1 MTYRSTSKL
10 AGLIAI
16 ATLLW
21 PLPKLLATDCDCPK
35 PKVKISAIH
44 TLTPATGVNV
54 LFGGVV
60 VPPAAKPVAMERD
73 KPYTLTVD
81 LDPAEINFACDA
93 NIDLTFPHCTIEYS
107 RDSGSTWKRGSR
119 TFITAYDM
127 GSSFTYSPASILIQ
141 ITAPPSDS
149 AHSVPAP
156 GDATDPQCT
165 APAYTYDTQTST
177 TIQSPPGLGL
187 EIPMG
192 TALTPEGYRSAGLL
206 VNYGP
211 VSATSAAPSNL
222 HYNAIAAVSS
232 IVVEHHVLD
241 GTSITEKHFIAPQG
255 VLRVCGWSSTS
266 GVVSLA
272 SASETLVEVYDL
284 AAYNTANNTFVANSI
299 PHSYYRLEVATGF
312 GLEPGFRLVQS
323 NHGKVKIRSFQ
334 ASADG
339 LVLRDMKGTR
349 VTESIAVPLT
359 SETWRC
365 DTTVTEGGAVI
376 SSVTEE
382 YKLQGTRYLA
392 ASRTEEP
399 IGTTYTSYYDD
410 GRVRSVSRPDGSWSF
425 YTYGNTSNNGSETIG
440 YSPWLSSS
448 SLVYDNGVWSLPT
461 SGMAVKSVSVEDVN
475 GSLSH
480 SYLVALSNAGTG
492 ILMSGSSN
500 SKSPTSGLTTH
511 TTERGASDNISSYS
525 LAYMDN
531 ISDRFLAGRTRMTW
545 DATGKATLYQYE
557 KGTWASSSFTP
568 DSNGTAVRASAIT
581 GYIETPTA
589 SSTTDD
595 FTAVPAHSTK
605 DVTITAAEGVV
616 REETHVCNGT
626 NSYALALTK
635 DHEYETDGQRRHIGV
650 KTGGVYVSKTE
661 YVTPNITRAL
671 DQDGT
676 ITETETNASGDVI
689 RTTTLGNAAVPAVT
703 TTYRRSGLTTTTTV
717 KGHVVSIET
726 RDTAGRVVSSQD
738 ASGAVVGTA
747 YTSGGSTVTRT
758 APGGVTTVETRHYDG
773 QAVSITGSGVIPQ
786 SFDYSVDSNGLVTTT
801 TTVGDVQNNTRVTS
815 VTRNRDGS
823 TALETSPDP
832 AGGTQPIVRTYQY
845 ASGSSALVR
854 VSSSASNTAAQVQLD
869 PASSAEAALGHY
881 SISGSKA
888 ASGDDP
894 VIASTDRLTETS
906 TSYEPSGSVW
916 NRRTVTRV
924 FHTDDSDASYT
935 RTSLEAL
942 APVAVTT
949 QPYGSGL
956 RWISSSTDGTT
967 TVTTTRDSFF
977 AGAASVVSTDD
988 SATTAS
994 PDSVSVSNHGR
1005 TISNSAYGD
1014 TNPEKMTYDA
1024 SGRLMRHMSA
1034 TGAVTTYA
1042 YNAAGQLVTA
1052 TDHAGKTTSYTYHPA
1067 NDAAAGL
1074 LWKTTN
1080 AKAEVIETLYN
1091 TRGQVVET
1099 KGSGTNHVT
1108 YHYNDYGEKDQMRT
1122 FRTPGDGDLTQWEH
1136 YHATGLLYRKID
1148 AANKATTYTYDSSG
1162 LVHTRLWARPGA
1174 ITTTYTHNAFGDLT
1188 NIDYSDS
1195 TPAVTITPDRLGRPS
1210 QISDA
1215 SGTRT
1220 QTYHPVTG
1228 GLDLVAYANSGLLA
1242 SREVDYTWDTSLRPA
1257 GYEVS
1262 GGHASTLTY
1271 DSAGRLDTVSSYGIT
1286 HTHGYTAGTGT
1297 LSSLTSSGTSLILTR
1312 TLYHDRMQRLF
1323 GIVTANASGTH
1334 LSRHGYI
1341 FDDVGRRVR
1350 ATRENGQRWDY
1361 GYDDVGQ
1368 VTSGVKKFP
1377 GGDNAV
1383 LIPGHAFGY
1392 QYDGI
1397 GNRTSATH
1405 GGTNTGVTYTPNALN
1420 QYSDIT
1426 TEGGRF
1432 ILGEAPLA
1440 NDVIINGDTNTP
1452 AARAGGLGF
1461 YWKQI
1466 TGDNSAGPLWSNDS
1480 VVSDGVTITGNTWT
1494 PPVSVVPVHDFDGN
1508 LTYDGRWDSV
1518 WDAENRL
1525 IRMQTTDIAAAAGVP
1540 RQRLDFVYD
1549 SRNRRVSKT
1558 VSTSNNGTTWTFA
1571 SNLRSLYD
1579 GWNIIAE
1586 YSAPSAESTTL
1597 TLQAAHVWGI
1607 DLSGTLQGAGGV
1619 GGLLCSTL
1627 MGENSTTDN
1636 CYPAYDGNGNI
1647 SAWLGASG
1655 NLLARMDY
1663 SPFGQLVAQYKFT
1676 GTGDTTLSRL
1686 HFGFSTKYTDSET
1699 GMLDYGLRIYNP
1711 VTGGWPSKDP
1721 IGEVGGLNLYGF
1733 VGNDGV
1739 DRFDRLGLMDDAS
1752 LERRADRMG
1761 RSVAEKAG
1769 MPYSKFN
1776 IIPLLLKAQGVVT
1789 KSRFGEIS
1797 KYQGLLEKLKST
1809 HEKFHPEVILYQ
1821 DAVDAEWKWA
1831 PWEQYMVLKFPNDEE
1846 TAIHESVHMYNDIV
1860 NPGFQTLWRNEGMAA
1875 GAESI
1880 YELVSS
1886 GTRFEFLF
1894 SQGKP
1899 KTNKELTSLAV
1910 NTWDK
1915 MWLGYDMA
1923 GSQVWSKSTSRAITT
1938 TDFEM
1943 LQKALV
1949 ARFSCREAAEILN
1962 KSPRAREA
1970 CLKFSCDHGGNGQE
1984 GENYIIRIGNEIHPS
1999 LR

>member
-16 ATLLW
+16 AALLL
-21 PLPKLLATDCDCPK
+21 PLPRLLATDCACPK

-44 TLTPATGVNV
+44 TITPATYVKV
-54 LFGGVV
+54 FFGGVE
-60 VPPAAKPVAMERD
+60 VPPDAELVAMERD
-73 KPYTLTVD
+73 KEYALTVT
-81 LDPAEINFACDA
+81 LDPAVELQCYVNV
-93 NIDLTFPHCTIEYS
+93 DLTFSHCGIEYS
-107 RDSGSTWKRGSR
+107 RDNGSTWTKGIR
-119 TFITAYDM
+119 TWIAVYDY
-127 GSSFTYSPASILIQ
+127 GTPFTYYPTSILIR
-141 ITAPPSDS
+141 ITASACDS
-149 AHSVPAP
+149 AISCPAP
-156 GDATDPQCT
+156 GDEANPQST
-165 APAYTYDTQTST
+165 PPAYTYDAQTSSPV
-177 TIQSPPGLGL
+177 QAPPGLGL

-211 VSATSAAPSNL
+211 VSASSAAPSNL
-222 HYNAIAAVSS
+222 HYNAISAVSS
-232 IVVEHHVLD
+232 MVLQHD
-241 GTSITEKHFIAPQG
+241 VLNGSSEISEKHYVAPQG
-255 VLRVCGWSSTS
+255 GLRVRGWDSANQS
-266 GVVSLA
+266 VVDWTGA
-272 SASETLVEVYDL
+272 QETLVEVY
-284 AAYNTANNTFVANSI
+284 APGSYNSSTHAFSGV
-299 PHSYYRLEVATGF
+299 PHSFYRLEVATGY
-312 GLEPGFRLVQS
+312 GLASGFRLVQS

-339 LVLRDMKGTR
+339 LVLRDMKGAR
-349 VTESIAVPLT
+349 VTESITVPP
-359 SETWRC
+359 SENSTAWQTQ
-365 DTTVTEGGAVI
+365 TTITEGGAVI

-382 YKLQGTRYLA
+382 YILQSTRYLA
-392 ASRTEEP
+392 ASRNEEP

-425 YTYGNTSNNGSETIG
+425 YTYGNTYNNGSETIG

-461 SGMAVKSVSVEDVN
+461 SGMAVKSVSIEDVN
-475 GSLSH
+475 GSSSH
-480 SYLVALSNAGTG
+480 SYLVDLSNADSG

-500 SKSPTSGLTTH
+500 SQSPTSGLTTH

-589 SSTTDD
+589 SSTPDD
-595 FTAVPAHSTK
+595 FTAVAAHSTK
-605 DVTITAAEGVV
+605 EVTITAAEGVV
-616 REETHVCNGT
+616 REETHVCNGD
-626 NSYALALTK
+626 NSYALALAK
-635 DHEYETDGQRRHIGV
+635 DHEYEADGQRRHIGV
-650 KTGGVYVSKTE
+650 KTGGVYVSKTV
-661 YVTPNITRAL
+661 YVSPYITREL

-689 RTTTLGNAAVPAVT
+689 RSTTFGNAAVPAVT

-717 KGHVVSIET
+717 AGHVVSIET
-726 RDTAGRVVSSQD
+726 RDAAGRVVSSQD

-747 YTSGGSTVTRT
+747 YAAGGSTVTRT
-758 APGGVTTVETRHYDG
+758 APGGGTTVEPRHYDG
-773 QAVSITGSGVIPQ
+773 QTVSITGSGVIPQ
-786 SFDYSVDSNGLVTTT
+786 YFDYAVDSNGLVTTT

-832 AGGTQPIVRTYQY
+832 AGGTVVRTYQY
-845 ASGSSALVR
+845 ASGSSALLR
-854 VSSSASNTAAQVQLD
+854 VSSSASNTAAQVQLN

-881 SISGSKA
+881 SLSGSKT
-888 ASGDDP
+888 ASGDP
-894 VIASTDRLTETS
+894 VIASTDRLTEIS

-924 FHTDDSDASYT
+924 FHTDDSTASYT

-942 APVAVTT
+942 APVAVSSES
-949 QPYGSGL
+949 YGSGL
-956 RWISSSTDGTT
+956 RWISSSTNGTT

-1005 TISNSAYGD
+1005 TVSNSAYGAA
-1014 TNPEKMTYDA
+1014 TPETMAYDA
-1024 SGRLMRHMSA
+1024 SGRLIRHMSA
-1034 TGAVTTYA
+1034 TGAFTTYT
-1042 YNAAGQLVTA
+1042 YNSAGQLVTT
-1052 TDHAGKTTSYTYHPA
+1052 TDHAGKTTTYTYHPA

-1074 LWKTTN
+1074 LWTSTNPEGKT
-1080 AKAEVIETLYN
+1080 VITAYN
-1091 TRGQVVET
+1091 SRGQVVES
-1099 KGSGTNHVT
+1099 SGTGTYHVT
-1108 YHYNDYGEKDQMRT
+1108 YHYNNYGEKDEMRT
-1122 FRTPGDGDLTQWEH
+1122 FRSSTSAGDLTQWIN
-1136 YHATGLLYRKID
+1136 YPATGLLYQKLD
-1148 AANKATTYTYDSSG
+1148 AASKITTYTYDSSG
-1162 LVHTRLWARPGA
+1162 NIHTRVWARPGA

-1195 TPAVTITPDRLGRPS
+1195 TPAVTITPDRLGRPY

-1257 GYEVS
+1257 GYAVS
-1262 GGHASTLTY
+1262 NGGPASVLTY

-1286 HTHGYTAGTGT
+1286 HTHGYTTGTGT
-1297 LSSLTSSGTSLILTR
+1297 LSSLIATSGSSLILTR

-1334 LSRHGYI
+1334 LSRHGYT

-1377 GGDNAV
+1377 NATA
-1383 LIPGHAFGY
+1383 IPGHSFAY

-1397 GNRTSATH
+1397 GNRTTATH
-1405 GGTNTGVTYTPNALN
+1405 GGTNTGVTYTPNPIN
-1420 QYSDIT
+1420 QYSNIT

-1432 ILGEAPLA
+1432 ILGEAPLT

-1494 PPVSVVPVHDFDGN
+1494 PPNSVTPVHDDDGN

-1525 IRMQTTDIAAAAGVP
+1525 TRMQTVFYSGFPHI
-1540 RQRLDFVYD
+1540 RLDFVYD
-1549 SRNRRVSKT
+1549 SQNRRVSKT
-1558 VSTSNNGTTWTFA
+1558 VSTSNDGTTWTFS

-1579 GWNIIAE
+1579 GWNLIAE
-1586 YSAPSAESTTL
+1586 YSAPSDESTTL

-1607 DLSGTLQGAGGV
+1607 DLSGTPQGAGGV

-1663 SPFGQLVAQYKFT
+1663 SPFGQMVTQYKFT
-1676 GTGDTTLSRL
+1676 GSGETTLSRL

-1711 VTGGWPSKDP
+1711 VTGGWRSRDP
-1721 IGEVGGLNLYGF
+1721 IGEDGGLNLYGF

-1739 DRFDRLGLMDDAS
+1739 NNTDSFGLFFTDGRLAPTPHELHKAQIYAS
-1752 LERRADRMG
+1752 IALKG
-1761 RSVAEKAG
+1761 PSVAGYYVIWAEG
-1769 MPYSKFN
+1769 MPNNQDIKQAADQHENRHIRRVETSRQAHAVPFRQIYCITNGSKVSYHYISFVKGKRGERGSLV
-1776 IIPLLLKAQGVVT
+1776 PVDLPSKPVGDVFFWPKGT
-1789 KSRFGEIS
+1789 KVMYTSSF
-1797 KYQGLLEKLKST
+1797 
-1809 HEKFHPEVILYQ
+1809 
-1821 DAVDAEWKWA
+1821 EWR
-1831 PWEQYMVLKFPNDEE
+1831 LEE
-1846 TAIHESVHMYNDIV
+1846 TAEN
-1860 NPGFQTLWRNEGMAA
+1860 
-1875 GAESI
+1875 
-1880 YELVSS
+1880 
-1886 GTRFEFLF
+1886 
-1894 SQGKP
+1894 
-1899 KTNKELTSLAV
+1899 NKEIDDLR
-1910 NTWDK
+1910 K
-1915 MWLGYDMA
+1915 
-1923 GSQVWSKSTSRAITT
+1923 
-1938 TDFEM
+1938 
-1943 LQKALV
+1943 
-1949 ARFSCREAAEILN
+1949 LN
-1962 KSPRAREA
+1962 KSDAITKRIEIITNHVTNQIVPLVLADIPKNLRNDGRPQGGGRDEDWNAFLNANRRERTKA
-1970 CLKFSCDHGGNGQE
+1970 EDKRNVFSWVRPE
-1984 GENYIIRIGNEIHPS
+1984 TIYTE
-1999 LR
+1999 LRQ

>member
-16 ATLLW
+16 ATLLL
-21 PLPKLLATDCDCPK
+21 PLPRLLATDCACPK
-35 PKVKISAIH
+35 PKVKITAIH
-44 TLTPATGVNV
+44 TITPATYVKV
-54 LFGGVV
+54 FFGGVE
-60 VPPAAKPVAMERD
+60 VPPNAEPVAMERD
-73 KPYTLTVD
+73 KEYALTVT
-81 LDPAEINFACDA
+81 LDPAVELQCYVNV
-93 NIDLTFPHCTIEYS
+93 DLTFPYCGIEYS
-107 RDSGSTWKRGSR
+107 RDNGSTWTKGTR
-119 TFITAYDM
+119 TWITVYDN
-127 GSSFTYSPASILIQ
+127 GTSFTYTPASILIR
-141 ITAPPSDS
+141 ITASASDS
-149 AHSVPAP
+149 AMISPAP
-156 GDATDPQCT
+156 GDEANPQST
-165 APAYTYDTQTST
+165 PPAYTYDVLNEIPVQT
-177 TIQSPPGLGL
+177 PPGLGL
-187 EIPMG
+187 EIPIG
-192 TALTPEGYRSAGLL
+192 TAFTPDGYRSAGVLAS
-206 VNYGP
+206 YGP
-211 VSATSAAPSNL
+211 VSASSVAPSNL
-222 HYNAIAAVSS
+222 LYNAISAVSS
-232 IVVEHHVLD
+232 LVIQHNVLN
-241 GTSITEKHFIAPQG
+241 GSSEISEKHYSAPQG
-255 VLRVCGWSSTS
+255 AMRVRGWD
-266 GVVSLA
+266 
-272 SASETLVEVYDL
+272 SANQSEVDWTGALETLVEVY
-284 AAYNTANNTFVANSI
+284 APGNYNASTHAFSGE
-299 PHSYYRLEVATGF
+299 PHSFYRLEVATGNS
-312 GLEPGFRLVQS
+312 LEDGFRLVQS

-334 ASADG
+334 ASGDG
-339 LVLRDMKGTR
+339 LLLRDTKGTR
-349 VTESIAVPLT
+349 VTESIAVPPSENST
-359 SETWRC
+359 SWEAQ
-365 DTTVTEGGAVI
+365 TTVTEGGAVV
-376 SSVTEE
+376 SSVTEAYE
-382 YKLQGTRYLA
+382 LQGARYLA
-392 ASRTEEP
+392 VSRTEDP

-425 YTYGNTSNNGSETIG
+425 YTYGNTYNNGSETIG

-545 DATGKATLYQYE
+545 DGTGKATLYQYE

-605 DVTITAAEGVV
+605 EVTITAAEGVV
-616 REETHVCNGT
+616 REETHVCNGS
-626 NSYALALTK
+626 NSFALALTK

-689 RTTTLGNAAVPAVT
+689 RTTTFGNAAVPAVT

-726 RDTAGRVVSSQD
+726 RDAAGRIVSSQD

-747 YTSGGSTVTRT
+747 YASGGSIVTRT

-786 SFDYSVDSNGLVTTT
+786 SFDYSVDSNGRVTTT

-832 AGGTQPIVRTYQY
+832 AGGTGTVVRTYQY
-845 ASGSSALVR
+845 AANSTVLVR
-854 VSSSASNTAAQVQLD
+854 VSSSATNTAAQVQLN
-869 PASSAEAALGHY
+869 PASSAEAAMGHY
-881 SISGSKA
+881 SLSGFETDND
-888 ASGDDP
+888 GP
-894 VIASTDRLTETS
+894 VISSTDRLTETS

-916 NRRTVTRV
+916 NRRTLTRV

-942 APVAVTT
+942 APVAVSSES
-949 QPYGSGL
+949 YGSGL
-956 RWISSSTDGTT
+956 RWISSSTNGTT
-967 TVTTTRDSFF
+967 TVTTSRDSFF

-988 SATTAS
+988 SATSAS

-1005 TISNSAYGD
+1005 TVSNSAYGD
-1014 TNPEKMTYDA
+1014 TTPETMAYDA
-1024 SGRLMRHMSA
+1024 SGRQIRHKSA
-1034 TGAVTTYA
+1034 TGAYTTYA
-1042 YNAAGQLVTA
+1042 YNSAGQLVTA

-1074 LWKTTN
+1074 LWTSTN
-1080 AKAEVIETLYN
+1080 PDGKVTETLYN
-1091 TRGQVVET
+1091 NLGQVTET
-1099 KGSGTNHVT
+1099 KGTGTYHVT
-1108 YHYNDYGEKDQMRT
+1108 YHYNDYGEKDEMRT
-1122 FRTPGDGDLTQWEH
+1122 FQSSTSSGDLTQWIN
-1136 YHATGLLYRKID
+1136 YPATGLLYQKID
-1148 AANKATTYTYDSSG
+1148 AASKVTTYTYDSSG
-1162 LVHTRLWARPGA
+1162 NIHTREWARPGA

-1242 SREVDYTWDTSLRPA
+1242 SREVDYTWDASLRPA

-1262 GGHASTLTY
+1262 GGPASTLTY

-1286 HTHGYTAGTGT
+1286 HTHGYTTGTGT

-1323 GIVTANASGTH
+1323 GIVTTNASGTH
-1334 LSRHGYI
+1334 LSRHGYT

-1377 GGDNAV
+1377 NATA
-1383 LIPGHAFGY
+1383 IPGHSFAY

-1397 GNRTSATH
+1397 GNRSSATH
-1405 GGTNTGVTYTPNALN
+1405 GGTDTDVTYTPNPLN
-1420 QYSDIT
+1420 QYSNIT
-1426 TEGGRF
+1426 TEGARF
-1432 ILGEAPLA
+1432 ILGEAPLT

-1466 TGDNSAGPLWSNDS
+1466 TGDNSTVPLWSNDS
-1480 VVSDGVTITGNTWT
+1480 VASDGVTITGNTWT
-1494 PPVSVVPVHDFDGN
+1494 PPNSVVPVHDFDGN

-1525 IRMQTTDIAAAAGVP
+1525 IRMQTTGIAAAAGVP

-1549 SRNRRVSKT
+1549 SQNRRVSKT
-1558 VSTSNNGTTWTFA
+1558 VSTSNDGTTWTFS

-1586 YSAPSAESTTL
+1586 YSAPTETSTTL

-1627 MGENSTTDN
+1627 MGENST
-1636 CYPAYDGNGNI
+1636 
-1647 SAWLGASG
+1647 
-1655 NLLARMDY
+1655 
-1663 SPFGQLVAQYKFT
+1663 
-1676 GTGDTTLSRL
+1676 
-1686 HFGFSTKYTDSET
+1686 
-1699 GMLDYGLRIYNP
+1699 
-1711 VTGGWPSKDP
+1711 
-1721 IGEVGGLNLYGF
+1721 
-1733 VGNDGV
+1733 
-1739 DRFDRLGLMDDAS
+1739 
-1752 LERRADRMG
+1752 
-1761 RSVAEKAG
+1761 
-1769 MPYSKFN
+1769 
-1776 IIPLLLKAQGVVT
+1776 
-1789 KSRFGEIS
+1789 
-1797 KYQGLLEKLKST
+1797 
-1809 HEKFHPEVILYQ
+1809 
-1821 DAVDAEWKWA
+1821 
-1831 PWEQYMVLKFPNDEE
+1831 
-1846 TAIHESVHMYNDIV
+1846 
-1860 NPGFQTLWRNEGMAA
+1860 
-1875 GAESI
+1875 
-1880 YELVSS
+1880 
-1886 GTRFEFLF
+1886 
-1894 SQGKP
+1894 
-1899 KTNKELTSLAV
+1899 
-1910 NTWDK
+1910 
-1915 MWLGYDMA
+1915 
-1923 GSQVWSKSTSRAITT
+1923 
-1938 TDFEM
+1938 
-1943 LQKALV
+1943 
-1949 ARFSCREAAEILN
+1949 
-1962 KSPRAREA
+1962 
-1970 CLKFSCDHGGNGQE
+1970 
-1984 GENYIIRIGNEIHPS
+1984 
-1999 LR
+1999 